1 MYIISAL
8 LDGSDVADAMKQS
21 RQHWEKREQLI
32 DKIKQHEISSTDQ
45 QPSDRDDN
53 SSVTLGDRT

>member
-1 MYIISAL
+1 MYIISAML
-8 LDGSDVADAMKQS
+8 NGTDVDVAMKQS

-32 DKIKQHEISSTDQ
+32 DKIKRHEISTTDQ

-53 SSVTLGDRT
+53 SASTVGDRS